1 MDCNKCI
8 SWGEYSDLSDEE
20 PNQNEDQLILDAKI
34 CLFLRKYA
42 SFPLKVN
49 KYIFLTYFY
58 YILERRTYRSIC
70 SIQF

>member
-49 KYIFLTYFY
+49 NIFFNIFLLYFRKKN
-58 YILERRTYRSIC
+58 L
-70 SIQF
+70 

>member
-1 MDCNKCI
+1 MDCNKCT

-49 KYIFLTYFY
+49 KYIF
-58 YILERRTYRSIC
+58 
-70 SIQF
+70 